1 MSISILAD
9 AKQNSFDPRRLS
21 AAVLFLLAGYLIAV
35 AYLLFNGKTL
45 IALMALTAPVALV
58 IASQPR
64 LTLFTFLFML
74 FIRYDVL
81 PTVPVTVADLGVG
94 LLVLSALL
102 DILLDPSQPRPLPPL
117 FGNYVALLLALIVCS
132 IAGYGLA
139 ISLHP
144 LARVSLLFATFLAAY
159 RLSAKTDVSTLLKF
173 FFWNTV
179 VHSVIALVPFLA
191 SGGRIRSFGLLSV
204 ALDDYAMLAL
214 PLGVAF
220 YLWSRRAI
228 ATHYLFGSAMIT
240 LALIGTQ
247 SRAPIFFALCGAA
260 VVLVVSWR
268 RSMKWKAE
276 GLNDPNPSQRSGIPP
291 VSARIRTLLLFGLGS
306 ALPILALKPD
316 YLLKALE
323 RFQWL
328 FTTQPGE
335 TFRLRVELWGTAFR
349 TFVDHP
355 LTGIGP
361 GLFRSIGDVYPTLH
375 LKTLNYYVHG
385 LSAHNLLLH
394 YLAETGLVGTTM
406 LVALFVNQYRLARRS
421 WRFAKRG
428 ACDGSQVGLFALAAL
443 FLGTTF
449 IEGGWMWGEWGLLAA
464 LLFALMARSAWLS
477 SGSKTSVIRN

>member
-1 MSISILAD
+1 MSISIPAD

-21 AAVLFLLAGYLIAV
+21 AAALFLLSGYLIAV
-35 AYLLFNGKTL
+35 AYLLLNGKNFL
-45 IALMALTAPVALV
+45 ALMGLSAPVALV

-64 LTLFTFLFML
+64 LMLFTFLFTL
-74 FIRYDVL
+74 FIRYDIL
-81 PTVPVTVADLGVG
+81 LTIPIAVADLGVG

-102 DILLDPSQPRPLPPL
+102 DILLQPSQARPLPPL
-117 FGNYVALLLALIVCS
+117 FGNYVALVLALIVCS
-132 IAGYGLA
+132 ITGYGLA

-159 RLSAKTDVSTLLKF
+159 RLSAKTDVVTLLKF

-204 ALDDYAMLAL
+204 ALDDYGMLAL

-220 YLWSRRAI
+220 YLWSRRAN
-228 ATHYLFGSAMIT
+228 AAHYLFGSAIVT

-260 VVLVVSWR
+260 IVLIISWR
-268 RSMKWKAE
+268 RSRKWTVESMNAA
-276 GLNDPNPSQRSGIPP
+276 DPNQHSVLPP
-291 VSARIRTLLLFGLGS
+291 IRTRIRTLLFFGLGS
-306 ALPILALKPD
+306 VLPILALKPD

-335 TFRLRVELWGTAFR
+335 TFRLRVELWSTALR

-355 LTGIGP
+355 LTGVGP
-361 GLFRSIGDVYPTLH
+361 GLFRSIGEIYPTLH
-375 LKTLNYYVHG
+375 LKILNYYVHG
-385 LSAHNLLLH
+385 LSAHNLFLH

-406 LVALFVNQYRLARRS
+406 LVALFVNQYRVARRNWLHVEQS
-421 WRFAKRG
+421 
-428 ACDGSQVGLFALAAL
+428 ACDGSQVGLFALSAL
-443 FLGTTF
+443 FLTTTF

-464 LLFALMARSAWLS
+464 LLFALIARSAFVS
-477 SGSKTSVIRN
+477 PGSKTSVV